1 MHRFF
6 LLPECITEDQ
16 IRFPADISHQ
26 ITRVLRLKS
35 ENQVT
40 VLDNL
45 GSEFLVNLVAI
56 NAKQCLGRIIQK
68 KQVENEL
75 KTKLNLFI
83 ALTQREKFEFILQK
97 CTEIGVDSITPI
109 ISIRS
114 LVNSAANWTGK
125 KERWD
130 RILKEAAEQ
139 SGRGHIPVLLE
150 PVDFKAA
157 INSHSPVKL
166 IAWEEEKQKNLKRI
180 LEGCAADQVALLIG
194 PEGGFEEAEIEMAKE
209 AGWLP
214 FSLGKRI
221 LRMETAAIVASALI
235 LYELGELDLP

>member
-6 LLPECITEDQ
+6 LPPECITENEV
-16 IRFPADISHQ
+16 RFPADISHQ

-35 ENQVT
+35 ENLVT

-45 GSEFLVNLVAI
+45 GGEFLVNLVAI
-56 NAKQCLGRIIQK
+56 DGKQCLGRIVQK

-75 KTKLNLFI
+75 KIKLNLFI

-109 ISIRS
+109 LSIRG
-114 LVNSAANWTGK
+114 LVNSAAIWSVK
-125 KERWD
+125 KERWN

-139 SGRGHIPVLLE
+139 SGRGHIPVLSE
-150 PVDFKAA
+150 PVEFSVALNNQA
-157 INSHSPVKL
+157 TVKL
-166 IAWEEEKQKNLKRI
+166 IAWESEKQKTLKRI
-180 LEGCAADQVALLIG
+180 LEGCAADQVALMIG
-194 PEGGFEEAEIEMAKE
+194 PEGGFEEAEVEMAKE

-235 LYELGELDLP
+235 LYELGELDLS

>member
-6 LLPECITEDQ
+6 LPPECITEDQ
-16 IRFPADISHQ
+16 VRFPADISHQ

-56 NAKQCLGRIIQK
+56 NAKQCQGRIIQK
-68 KQVENEL
+68 KPTENEL
-75 KTKLNLFI
+75 KTKLNLLI

-97 CTEIGVDSITPI
+97 CTEIGIDSITPI

-114 LVNSAANWTGK
+114 LVNSTAVWTGK

-130 RILKEAAEQ
+130 RIIKEAAEQ
-139 SGRGHIPVLLE
+139 SGRGHIPVLSK
-150 PVDFKAA
+150 PVDLKAA
-157 INSHSPVKL
+157 INSLSPVKL
-166 IAWEEEKQKNLKRI
+166 IAWEEEKQNNLKQI
-180 LEGCAADQVALLIG
+180 LKGCTADQVALMIG
-194 PEGGFEEAEIEMAKE
+194 PEGGFEEAEVEMAKE

-235 LYELGELDLP
+235 LYEFGELDLS

>member
-6 LLPECITEDQ
+6 LPPECITEDQ
-16 IRFPADISHQ
+16 VLFPADISHQ

-45 GSEFLVNLVAI
+45 GGEFLVNLVTI

-68 KQVENEL
+68 KQAENTL
-75 KTKLNLFI
+75 KIKLNLFI

-109 ISIRS
+109 LSIRS
-114 LVNSAANWTGK
+114 LVNSTANWSGK

-139 SGRGHIPVLLE
+139 SGRGYIPVLSE
-150 PVDFKAA
+150 PLDFNAA
-157 INSHSPVKL
+157 INNLSPVKL
-166 IAWEEEKQKNLKRI
+166 IAWEGEKQKTLKQI
-180 LEGCAADQVALLIG
+180 LEGCQANQVALMIG
-194 PEGGFEEAEIEMAKE
+194 PEGGFEAAEVETAKE

-235 LYELGELDLP
+235 LYELGDLNLP